1 MREVF
6 VFMALPEESQVEI
19 VRVSACSVVGGAKR
33 PLIAREM
40 TLFAG
45 IAVVKREETVMM
57 WVEYCPL
64 HCMVELLICEVSP

>member
-6 VFMALPEESQVEI
+6 VFMALPDESQVEI

-45 IAVVKREETVMM
+45 TAAVNNEETVMM
-57 WVEYCPL
+57 
-64 HCMVELLICEVSP
+64 

>member
-6 VFMALPEESQVEI
+6 VFMALPDESQVEI
-19 VRVSACSVVGGAKR
+19 VRVSACSVVGGATS

-45 IAVVKREETVMM
+45 TAAVNNEETVMM
-57 WVEYCPL
+57 
-64 HCMVELLICEVSP
+64 